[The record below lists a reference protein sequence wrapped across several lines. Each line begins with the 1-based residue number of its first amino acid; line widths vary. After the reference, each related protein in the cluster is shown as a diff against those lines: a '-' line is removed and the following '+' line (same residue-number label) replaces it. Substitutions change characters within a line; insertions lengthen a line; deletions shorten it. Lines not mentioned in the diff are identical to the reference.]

1 MDSGASCYLRYVE
14 GDDSAFEELVAM
26 FAPGLISFI
35 NGYVHCPATAEDLM
49 EDTFC
54 ELILHKNRNK
64 NRFRGGSAFKTYL
77 YSIARNKAITC
88 IRKNKRMTFLVDAEP
103 VADMDLDDI
112 VQRRDRNRR
121 LWDALDKIRVEYS
134 EALYLFYF
142 DDMDYEQIAAVLKK
156 NKGQVKN
163 LLHRGKQSLREFLEH
178 EGFEY

>member
-1 MDSGASCYLRYVE
+1 MDIGASCYLRYIE

-26 FAPGLISFI
+26 FAPGLILFI
-35 NGYVHCPATAEDLM
+35 NGFVHCPATAEDLM

-64 NRFRGGSAFKTYL
+64 NHFRGGSAFKTYL
-77 YSIARNKAITC
+77 YSIARHKAITC
-88 IRKNKRMTFLVDAEP
+88 IRKNKEMTFLVAAEP
-103 VADMDLDDI
+103 VADVDLDD
-112 VQRRDRNRR
+112 VVWRHDRDQR
-121 LWDALDKIRVEYS
+121 LYDALDKIRAEYR

-163 LLHRGKQSLREFLEH
+163 LLHRGKQSLRELLAY
-178 EGFEY
+178 EGLD